1 MTVNHKR
8 GGRTP
13 GEVAHDRWV
22 QVWRSHLR
30 GHSGRSIARSM
41 GLSHTCVQY
50 YIRKGCP
57 PEVHPPKT
65 DAQVFEFKP
74 RRSG

>member
-1 MTVNHKR
+1 
-8 GGRTP
+8 
-13 GEVAHDRWV
+13 
-22 QVWRSHLR
+22 
-30 GHSGRSIARSM
+30 M